1 MKSDGFESLA
11 PHWARPDLHL
21 SKALRRVAVLA
32 CAVAL
37 PLALA
42 SGARADTV
50 TTTITQIDTT
60 ITDRT
65 CEFPLSEHIEGQRVE
80 VKHYN
85 DAGELISWTRHV
97 PLIATITN
105 PVNGVTATG
114 HQAFNPEADLSSSVF
129 RAESFAGLRFILTVP
144 QLGVVLLD
152 AGTLQFDETG
162 GIAWSAGPHQLL
174 AGDVDAYCAYFF
186 STP

>member
-1 MKSDGFESLA
+1 MMRDGCDPHAPDRAISDLPRPKIWRMLA
-11 PHWARPDLHL
+11 A
-21 SKALRRVAVLA
+21 LA
-32 CAVAL
+32 CAAAL

-42 SGARADTV
+42 AGARADTV

-65 CEFPLSEHIEGQRVE
+65 CPFPLSENIVGQRVE
-80 VKHYN
+80 IKHYN

-114 HQAFNPEADLSSSVF
+114 HQAVNPEADLTSSVF
-129 RAESFAGLRFILTVP
+129 RTESFAGLRFILTVP
-144 QLGVVLLD
+144 ELGVVLLD
-152 AGTLQFDETG
+152 AGTVEFDEAG
-162 GIAWSAGPHQLL
+162 GIAFSAGPHQLVE
-174 AGDVDAYCAYFF
+174 GDVEAYCAYF
-186 STP
+186 SGP